1 MTGNIE
7 SSEIRGTY
15 EMQMLQVEIVTIKMV
30 NIKIVVGYYA
40 FLQTLVLL
48 LRYLSLCKRMA
59 ATPC

>member
-1 MTGNIE
+1 MMGNIE

-40 FLQTLVLL
+40 FLQTLVLS

-59 ATPC
+59 VTPC